1 MTLTCLR
8 FSKIWSVTHAAQGS
22 RGTHN
27 LFGES
32 KGTPPNPQT
41 RRQHMNLPCI
51 FARPV
56 IPKDP
61 ALLYENVSQSKFP
74 VLGGVICDEEKGDPS
89 SGDFGET
96 M

>member
-1 MTLTCLR
+1 
-8 FSKIWSVTHAAQGS
+8 
-22 RGTHN
+22 
-27 LFGES
+27 
-32 KGTPPNPQT
+32 
-41 RRQHMNLPCI
+41 MNLPCI